1 MALCHYEKIINI
13 IRGHG
18 VGINIHACKPKLE
31 MVIYVKRSANGN
43 DLMP

>member
-1 MALCHYEKIINI
+1 MKNWLIYVLG
-13 IRGHG
+13 GHG
-18 VGINIHACKPKLE
+18 VGINIHACKPNLE